1 MKKHCRVRQRDVTDC
16 GAACLASVFAFYGL
30 HVPVARVRQ
39 WAGTG
44 KAGTTL
50 SGLLRAAEKVKM
62 NAKAVKAPLES
73 LSTVPLPAIAH
84 VVVNNA
90 HGHYVVLLDTGNAR
104 LELMDPA
111 EGAFKRIGISDFAE
125 IWTGALLLLNP
136 GEGFTTNK
144 KTATWKKITTL
155 IRPHRK
161 HLALASGCAIVF
173 SLLGLAGTVY
183 LQRIVDGVLER
194 QDVLLLSM
202 LSLLMLFLLLL
213 QYGAGLLKGFLA
225 LRSSQAIDQSLVM
238 GYYRHLLRLPQAF
251 FDTMQTGEM
260 VSRINDAVRIN
271 AFVNELV
278 LTAVVDVMILLSSI
292 ALMFLY
298 YWKLA
303 LLMTVIVPIY
313 LVMFYWSNRINKRWQ
328 RRIMEAGADLESLFV
343 QSLSAAS
350 TIKKLAVEELVH
362 DKINRRYNGLLKMVS
377 VSSWKQIRIQVS
389 ADFVTRFFMVV
400 ILWSGCYFVLRGV
413 LSKGE
418 LLSFYAMISYFT
430 APVLSL
436 LSTNRNVCDAF
447 IAADRLFEI
456 MELQTDEQL
465 TGSTEKFDLD
475 GDIELRNVSFGY
487 DSSNMVLQNIS
498 IVICKGS
505 CMGIKG
511 ESGSGKSTLA
521 ALLLKLYE
529 PLRGGIY
536 VNGAS
541 LARIEGRQWRAHA
554 VPVPQF
560 TDLFN
565 GSIFE
570 NIILD
575 KPEDKA
581 RLKDICDR
589 LGISEF
595 VARLPSGWHT
605 MMHEQ
610 GVNLSGGQR
619 QLISIARALYRHPR
633 VLILDEPSAS
643 LDRETE
649 NKIMQTIEWYRK
661 LGNTVIIISHSDAAL
676 KICDNIVV
684 LKNGKTID
692 QLYSTFIT

>member
-16 GAACLASVFAFYGL
+16 GAACLVSVFAFYGL
-30 HVPVARVRQ
+30 HMPVSRIRQ

-73 LSTVPLPAIAH
+73 LSTVPLPAVAH
-84 VVVNNA
+84 VVVNNTY
-90 HGHYVVLLDTGNAR
+90 GHYVVLMRSENGQ

-111 EGAFKRIGISDFAE
+111 EGAFKTMDVGSFAE
-125 IWTGALLLLNP
+125 IWSGVLLLLIP

-144 KTATWKKITTL
+144 KTATWKKITAL

-161 HLALASGCAIVF
+161 QLLLASACAIAF

-183 LQRIVDGVLER
+183 LQRIVDGVLENH
-194 QDVLLLSM
+194 DVILLSL

-213 QYGAGLLKGFLA
+213 QYCAGLLKGFLA
-225 LRSSQAIDQSLVM
+225 LTSSQAIDQTLVL
-238 GYYRHLLRLPQAF
+238 GYYRHLLRLPQRF
-251 FDTMQTGEM
+251 FDTMRTGEM
-260 VSRINDAVRIN
+260 VNRINDAVRIN
-271 AFVNELV
+271 AFVNEMM
-278 LTAVVDVMILLSSI
+278 LTAVVDMMILVSSVV
-292 ALMFLY
+292 LMFLY

-303 LLMTVIVPIY
+303 LLMTVILPVY
-313 LVMFYWSNRINKRWQ
+313 VLLFYGSNRVNKKWQ
-328 RRIMEAGADLESLFV
+328 RRVMESGAELESLFV
-343 QSLSAAS
+343 QSINAAP
-350 TIKKLAVEELVH
+350 TIKKLAVEDLVFG
-362 DKINRRYNGLLKMVS
+362 KVTVSYKKLLKMVS
-377 VSSWKQIRIQVS
+377 VSSWKQIQIQVS
-389 ADFVTRFFMVV
+389 ADFITRLFMVIV
-400 ILWSGCYFVLRGV
+400 VWVGCYFVFGNF

-436 LSTNRNVCDAF
+436 FSTNKNVRDAL

-456 MELQTDEQL
+456 MELDTEEQL
-465 TGSTEKFDLD
+465 PGSLVNFD
-475 GDIELRNVSFGY
+475 GDIEFRDVSFGY
-487 DSSNMVLQNIS
+487 DANRLVLQNIS
-498 IVICKGS
+498 IVIRRGS

-529 PLRGGIY
+529 PLSGAIY
-536 VNGAS
+536 VKGINLAS
-541 LARIEGRQWRAHA
+541 VDCRQCRSCI

-565 GSIFE
+565 GSIVE

-575 KPEDKA
+575 KPENKTK
-581 RLKDICDR
+581 LEDICGR
-589 LGISEF
+589 LGITTF
-595 VARLPSGWHT
+595 VERLPFGWQT
-605 MMHEQ
+605 VMHEL
-610 GVNLSGGQR
+610 GTNLSGGQR
-619 QLISIARALYRHPR
+619 QLIAIARALYRDPK
-633 VLILDEPSAS
+633 VLILDEPTAS
-643 LDRETE
+643 VDHETE
-649 NKIMQTIEWYRK
+649 NKIMQTIEWYNR
-661 LGNTVIIISHSDAAL
+661 LGNTVIIISHSDVAL
-676 KICDNIVV
+676 KICDNIVI
-684 LKNGKTID
+684 LKNGKTVD

>member
-1 MKKHCRVRQRDVTDC
+1 MKKHCRIRQRDVTDC

-30 HVPVARVRQ
+30 HIPVSRIRQ
-39 WAGTG
+39 TAGTG

-62 NAKAVKAPLES
+62 DAKAVKAPLES
-73 LSTVPLPAIAH
+73 LTTVPLPAIAH
-84 VVVNNA
+84 LLLNNSY
-90 HGHYVVLLDTGNAR
+90 GHYVVLIDVADGQVKI
-104 LELMDPA
+104 MDPA
-111 EGAFKRIGISDFAE
+111 EGAIKRMGISDFADT
-125 IWTGALLLLNP
+125 WTGALLLLKP
-136 GEGFTTNK
+136 GEGFTTNRK
-144 KTATWKKITTL
+144 IATWKKITAL
-155 IRPHRK
+155 MRPHRK
-161 HLALASGCAIVF
+161 YLALASGCAILF

-183 LQRIVDGVLER
+183 LQRIVDGVLEKHNL
-194 QDVLLLSM
+194 VLLSL

-213 QYGAGLLKGFLA
+213 QYCAGLLKGFLA
-225 LRSSQAIDQSLVM
+225 LKCSQAIDESLVM

-251 FDTMQTGEM
+251 FDSMQTGEM
-260 VSRINDAVRIN
+260 VNRINDAVRIN

-278 LTAVVDVMILLSSI
+278 LTAIVDAMILLSSI
-292 ALMFLY
+292 VLMFVY

-303 LLMTVIVPIY
+303 LLMMVIVPVY
-313 LVMFYWSNRINKRWQ
+313 LLMFYWSNCINRRWQ
-328 RRIMEAGADLESLFV
+328 RRIMEAGANLESLFV
-343 QSLSAAS
+343 QSLTAAP
-350 TIKKLAVEELVH
+350 TIKKLAVENLVSG
-362 DKINRRYNGLLKMVS
+362 KVKQRYKGLLQMVR

-389 ADFVTRFFMVV
+389 ADFVTRLLMVL
-400 ILWSGCYFVLRGV
+400 ILWAGCYFVFRNL

-436 LSTNRNVCDAF
+436 LMTNRNVRDAL
-447 IAADRLFEI
+447 IAAERLFEI
-456 MELQTDEQL
+456 MELDTEEPATGYPAQL
-465 TGSTEKFDLD
+465 DVD
-475 GDIELRNVSFGY
+475 GDIEFRDVSFGY
-487 DSSNMVLQNIS
+487 ASGGMVLQNIN
-498 IVICKGS
+498 IMIRKGS

-529 PLRGGIY
+529 PIRGNIY
-536 VNGAS
+536 VNEINLASVGA
-541 LARIEGRQWRAHA
+541 AQWRGHV

-565 GSIFE
+565 GSILE
-570 NIILD
+570 NIMLD
-575 KPEDKA
+575 KPEDMAK
-581 RLKDICDR
+581 LEDICNR

-595 VARLPSGWHT
+595 INRLPLGWQT
-605 MMHEQ
+605 VMHEQ
-610 GVNLSGGQR
+610 GINLSGGQR
-619 QLISIARALYRHPR
+619 QLISIARALYRHPK

-643 LDRETE
+643 LDHETE

-684 LKNGKTID
+684 LKNGRTVD

>member
-1 MKKHCRVRQRDVTDC
+1 MNKHCRVRQRDITDC

-30 HVPVARVRQ
+30 HLPVSRIRQ

-44 KAGTTL
+44 KAGTTF
-50 SGLLRAAEKVKM
+50 SGLLRAAEKVRM
-62 NAKAVKAPLES
+62 DAKAVKAPLEC

-84 VVVNNA
+84 VIVEKTY
-90 HGHYVVLLDTGNAR
+90 GHYVVLTDTVGNQLR
-104 LELMDPA
+104 IMDPA
-111 EGAFKRIGISDFAE
+111 EGVFRTMTTDGFAE
-125 IWTGALLLLNP
+125 IWTGALLLLKP
-136 GEGFTTNK
+136 AEGFTTNK
-144 KTATWKKITTL
+144 KTATWKKITAL
-155 IRPHRK
+155 IRPHRRQ
-161 HLALASGCAIVF
+161 LALASLCAIVF
-173 SLLGLAGTVY
+173 SLLQLAGTIY
-183 LQRIVDGVLER
+183 LQKIVDGVLEKH
-194 QDVLLLSM
+194 DALLLSL
-202 LSLLMLFLLLL
+202 LSLAMLFFLLL
-213 QYGAGLLKGFLA
+213 QYCAGLLKAFLA
-225 LRSSQAIDQSLVM
+225 LKSSQSIDRSLVL

-251 FDTMQTGEM
+251 FDNMQTGEM

-292 ALMFLY
+292 VLMFLY

-303 LLMTVIVPIY
+303 LLMIVIVPVY
-313 LVMFYWSNRINKRWQ
+313 LLMFYQSNRINKRWQ
-328 RRIMEAGADLESLFV
+328 RRIMESAAELESLFV

-350 TIKKLAVEELVH
+350 TIKKLAVEDLVSE
-362 DKINRRYNGLLKMVS
+362 KIAQRYNGLLAMIRN
-377 VSSWKQIRIQVS
+377 SSWKQVRIQVS
-389 ADFVTRFFMVV
+389 ADFVTRLFVV
-400 ILWSGCYFVLRGV
+400 IILWTGCYFVFRDFLT
-413 LSKGE
+413 KGE

-436 LSTNRNVCDAF
+436 LSTNRNVRDAM

-456 MELQTDEQL
+456 MELDTDECVAPAE
-465 TGSTEKFDLD
+465 GFDAG
-475 GDIELRNVSFGY
+475 GDIEFRDVSFGY
-487 DSSNMVLQNIS
+487 APNRMVLQNINL
-498 IVICKGS
+498 VIGRGS

-521 ALLLKLYE
+521 ALLLKLYAPDRGE
-529 PLRGGIY
+529 IYCNGNNLAAVDSHRLRSQI
-536 VNGAS
+536 
-541 LARIEGRQWRAHA
+541 

-565 GSIFE
+565 GSIRD

-575 KPEDKA
+575 KPEDP
-581 RLKDICDR
+581 LKLADICGR
-589 LGISEF
+589 LGITDF
-595 VARLPSGWHT
+595 VSCLPHGWQT
-605 MMHEQ
+605 VMHEQ

-619 QLISIARALYRHPR
+619 QLISIARALYRDPK

-643 LDRETE
+643 VDHGTE

-676 KICDNIVV
+676 KICDNIVI
-684 LKNGKTID
+684 LKNGKIVD